1 MELKENSGRLE
12 VELPGAIDLTD
23 AGELRDLLL
32 EALAKDSAADLVLKG
47 NAVERIST
55 AAVQVILAG
64 VPAFRTAARQ
74 LEIEDASPALA
85 TAFRQLGL
93 GEDFDNLRV
102 IA

>member
-1 MELKENSGRLE
+1 MELKEINGRLE
-12 VELPGAIDLTD
+12 VELPSALDLTG

-32 EALAKDSAADLVLKG
+32 DALAKDSAAELVLKG
-47 NAVERIST
+47 GALERIAT
-55 AAVQVILAG
+55 AAIQVILAAA
-64 VPAFRTAARQ
+64 PAFGTAARR

-93 GEDFDNLRV
+93 GEDFDNLSV